1 MKDNLLSMDKIHA
14 ELPLKAAAAYEQVAK
29 RIANDLY
36 SRKRRKILSTA
47 ASETERKRPDDAF
60 FYDETVHAQG

>member
-29 RIANDLY
+29 RIANYPFRVL
-36 SRKRRKILSTA
+36 TMN
-47 ASETERKRPDDAF
+47 
-60 FYDETVHAQG
+60 FY

>member
-1 MKDNLLSMDKIHA
+1 MDKIHA

-36 SRKRRKILSTA
+36 SRKRRKFFSTA
-47 ASETERKRPDDAF
+47 ASETEQDK
-60 FYDETVHAQG
+60 